1 MSIGKRADEGIG
13 PYEFRLRK
21 QAKARTGRNPGRAN
35 FLAIWRMVCYSVY
48 GATSSIPVGGS
59 PSIFSGVIDFFYPLT
74 QRGGAD
80 MVTWEQLFAFCMV
93 IIAVISLVRQENDN
107 NKKK

>member
-1 MSIGKRADEGIG
+1 
-13 PYEFRLRK
+13 
-21 QAKARTGRNPGRAN
+21 
-35 FLAIWRMVCYSVY
+35 
-48 GATSSIPVGGS
+48 
-59 PSIFSGVIDFFYPLT
+59 
-74 QRGGAD
+74 

>member
-1 MSIGKRADEGIG
+1 MTPPIADEQKSESPAGEG
-13 PYEFRLRK
+13 FPAGLVL
-21 QAKARTGRNPGRAN
+21 
-35 FLAIWRMVCYSVY
+35 LAICHNLCYSVL
-48 GATSSIPVGGS
+48 GATSSILVGGS